1 MTIESNL
8 LPRSGSHNYV
18 DKAKTYY
25 VCFGLPKKTS
35 ATLMFFVLFVLLR
48 LFVIYKFRAK

>member
-25 VCFGLPKKTS
+25 VCFGLPEKTS
-35 ATLMFFVLFVLLR
+35 ATLMFFC
-48 LFVIYKFRAK
+48 VICDFKIICYL